1 MAVYDLQEQEQLDEL
16 KAYWKQYGNLIL
28 TLVTVVLAVIAAL
41 QLWNYYQRRQA
52 VEASAV
58 FASLQRVQA
67 AKDTKQIK
75 DLAGTLLEKYPGTY
89 YAAMAALIS
98 AKNSYDTGD
107 VKTAKA
113 QLEWVVQNAKPEEF
127 RDLARLRLAGVLLD
141 EKAYDEA
148 LKQLE
153 PAGGGVNPA
162 FAGRYA
168 DLKGDILAAQKKNA
182 EAKTAYQAALGA
194 LDAKS
199 TEYRQYVQE
208 KLDNLGGNP

>member
-16 KAYWKQYGNLIL
+16 KAYWTQYGGIIL
-28 TLVTVVLAVIAAL
+28 TVITVALAVIAAL
-41 QLWNYYQRRQA
+41 QMWNYYQRKQA
-52 VEASAV
+52 AEASAV
-58 FASLQRVQA
+58 FASLQRVQT

-98 AKNSYDTGD
+98 AKTSYDTGD

-113 QLEWVVQNAKPEEF
+113 QLEWVVEHAKPEEF
-127 RDLARLRLAGVLLD
+127 RDLARLRLASLLLD

-153 PAGGGVNPA
+153 PGGGGANA
-162 FAGRYA
+162 ACAARFA

-182 EAKTAYQAALGA
+182 EAKTAYQAALNA
-194 LDAKS
+194 LDPKS
-199 TEYRQYVQE
+199 TEYRQYVQQ